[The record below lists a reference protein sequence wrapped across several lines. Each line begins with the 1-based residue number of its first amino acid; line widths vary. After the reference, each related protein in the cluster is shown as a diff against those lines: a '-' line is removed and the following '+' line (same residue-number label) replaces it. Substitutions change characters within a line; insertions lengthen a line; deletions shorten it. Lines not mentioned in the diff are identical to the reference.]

1 VTPARSAPA
10 AGPSD
15 LRIWAGI
22 WVIYVVWGSTYLAI
36 AVAVE
41 TIPPF
46 MMASVRFFL
55 SGGIL
60 LAWTLLREGRGWR
73 LPPRRELR
81 DAAVTGTLLLGGGMG
96 MVAVGEQ
103 TVPSGV
109 TALMIAMMPV
119 WLAVFGRVL
128 LGERLPAVVA
138 AGIALGFAG
147 VVVLVSPG
155 DASLADAEPIHIL
168 AVVLSPVSWAL
179 GSLYAARRAVRTER
193 PLLATANQMLAGA
206 VVLGALALVAGEPAA
221 FDPAAVSPDSV
232 AALLYLAFIGGL
244 FAFTVYAWL
253 LRVAPLPRVAT
264 YAYVNPIVAFV
275 LGAILLG
282 EPITMRTVVAGA
294 VIVVAV
300 ALIVS
305 ARSRDRA
312 PADSPADAMPVPGAT
327 APGADGVARGTG
339 GVALAAS
346 GSAHAPGRRPEHR
359 SVMDGP

>member
-1 VTPARSAPA
+1 MTPARPAPT

-22 WVIYVVWGSTYLAI
+22 WVIYVVWGSTYLGI

-46 MMASVRFFL
+46 MMASSRFFL

-60 LAWTLLREGRGWR
+60 LAWTMLRERRGWR

-96 MVAVGEQ
+96 LVAVGEQ

-109 TALMIAMMPV
+109 AALMIATMPA
-119 WLAVFGRVL
+119 WLALFGRVL
-128 LGERLPAVVA
+128 LGERLPVIVV
-138 AGIALGFAG
+138 AGIALGFVG

-155 DASLADAEPIHIL
+155 DASLAGAEPLHIL
-168 AVVLSPVSWAL
+168 AVVLSPVSWSL

-193 PLLATANQMLAGA
+193 PLLATANQMLVGA
-206 VVLGALALVAGEPAA
+206 IVLGALALVSGEPVG
-221 FDPAAVSPDSV
+221 FDPAAVSSDSV

-244 FAFTVYAWL
+244 FAFSVYTWL

-264 YAYVNPIVAFV
+264 YAYVNPIVAFI

-282 EPITMRTVVAGA
+282 EPITIRTVVAGA
-294 VIVVAV
+294 IIVVAV

-305 ARSRDRA
+305 ARGRGRA
-312 PADSPADAMPVPGAT
+312 PASAVADT
-327 APGADGVARGTG
+327 APSAVAETAPSAGGRAPSVGGAVPPA
-339 GVALAAS
+339 VV
-346 GSAHAPGRRPEHR
+346 PVPEHR
-359 SVMDGP
+359 SAMERL